1 MSLLAKLDLKRFPA
15 ELEVP
20 FKILSLNPTVREKI
34 KEISES
40 FFVNEIELQI

>member
-1 MSLLAKLDLKRFPA
+1 MSFLAKLDLKRFPA

-20 FKILSLNPTVREKI
+20 FEILSINPTVREKI

-40 FFVNEIELQI
+40 FLVNEVKLQI